1 MAFYDITPTRLGQAA
16 ITGTIATL
24 YTVPTGFRA
33 FVKDLNICNTT
44 GGAVTV
50 NVHLVPDG
58 GTAGTDNAILYTYS
72 IAANTTYRWTG
83 VQIMNEL
90 QTIQVKGSTTG
101 LTITASGAEAI

>member
-1 MAFYDITPTRLGQAA
+1 MAYYNITPTKLGQAA

-44 GGAVTV
+44 SGAVTV
-50 NVHLVPDG
+50 NVHLVPKS

-72 IAANTTYRWTG
+72 IAANTIYRWTG
-83 VQIMNEL
+83 VQIMNESE
-90 QTIQVKGSTTG
+90 TIQVKGSTTG

>member
-24 YTVPTGFRA
+24 YTVPAGFRA

-50 NVHLVPDG
+50 NVHLVPNG
-58 GTAGTDNAILYTYS
+58 GTAGTDNAILYGFS
-72 IAANTTYRWTG
+72 IAANTH
-83 VQIMNEL
+83 IA
-90 QTIQVKGSTTG
+90 G
-101 LTITASGAEAI
+101 LECKL

>member
-1 MAFYDITPTRLGQAA
+1 MAYQNITPTQLGQAA
-16 ITGTIATL
+16 ITGTIATI
-24 YTVPTGFRA
+24 YTTPAGFRT

-44 GGAVTV
+44 GSAVTL
-50 NVHLVPDG
+50 NIHIVPKA
-58 GTAGTDNAILYTYS
+58 GTAGTDNAILYAYS

-90 QTIQVKGSTTG
+90 GTIQVKGSTTG